1 MTTLSRKAP
10 LTTAICAAGIT
21 GLSAIGS
28 LAAIGPASAGRRLAA
43 AAALPAIPGQIAAA
57 FLGLGHGAH
66 GFPSHRDV
74 EPYILTFFLW
84 WGILYL
90 VVRRRA
96 RPRATNP

>member
-1 MTTLSRKAP
+1 MTAASRKAA
-10 LTTAICAAGIT
+10 LTSAICAAGIT
-21 GLSAIGS
+21 ALSVAGN
-28 LAAIGPASAGRRLAA
+28 LAAIGPASTARRLAA

-74 EPYILTFFLW
+74 EPYVLTFFLW

-90 VVRRRA
+90 VIRRRA
-96 RPRATNP
+96 HPRATNP